1 LVKPHKNNQEN
12 MFSENNMDGVE
23 WRVSTAPVA
32 YEQAVSEMEQRV
44 ADIRVGTASEC
55 VWLLEHPPIYP
66 AGTSA
71 NPQDLLTPERFP
83 VIKTGRGGQYT
94 YHGPGQRIAYVML
107 DLSKRGR
114 DVRAFVCALE
124 DWSIDVLSKF
134 GVRGERR
141 KNRIGV
147 WVARPEISD
156 GHEDKIAAMGVRIR
170 RWVTFHGLSI
180 NIHPDLEHFSGIV
193 PCGVQNYGVTSLADL
208 GKNTS
213 MDEIDDALQTS
224 FKKHFSPVN

>member
-1 LVKPHKNNQEN
+1 
-12 MFSENNMDGVE
+12 MDDVE
-23 WRVSTAPVA
+23 WRVSSAPVA
-32 YEQAVSEMEQRV
+32 YEQAVSEMEHRV
-44 ADIRVGTASEC
+44 EDIRAGKASES
-55 VWLLEHPPIYP
+55 VWLLEHPPIYT

-83 VIKTGRGGQYT
+83 VIATGRGGQYT

-134 GVRGERR
+134 DVLGERR

-156 GHEDKIAAMGVRIR
+156 RHEDKIAAIGVRVR

-180 NIHPDLEHFSGIV
+180 NVHPDLEHFSGII

-213 MDEIDDALQTS
+213 MAEIDDALQTS
-224 FKKHFSPVN
+224 FTKHFSPV